1 MSDHDITKEG
11 IPVKPGQVW
20 LDLDKRTNGG
30 KRTVT
35 VDRVVDGG
43 AFVTTNGVTKSNGK
57 PYTSRLSI
65 RRMHKGATGWALV
78 SEAP

>member
-1 MSDHDITKEG
+1 MSNSNVTKEG
-11 IPVKPGQVW
+11 IAVKPGQVW
-20 LDLDKRTNGG
+20 KDLDKRTNGG

-57 PYTSRLSI
+57 PYASRLSI

-78 SEAP
+78 SDVE